1 MPATSMPA
9 STPNWRGPG
18 RSWPPRSSASA
29 PMNPEAPARPS
40 RLGRAL
46 RALGEAD
53 LSRRVGRVSDLIGLI
68 IEATGVQVEIGEV
81 CLVGGGRD
89 RGGRGPVP
97 TEVVGFRGGRS
108 LLMPLGDLHGIGPGT
123 GVHPTGSPVR
133 GAGGGPL

>member
-81 CLVGGGRD
+81 CLVGDGRD
-89 RGGRGPVP
+89 RPAVA
-97 TEVVGFRGGRS
+97 TEVVGLRGGRT
-108 LLMPLGDLHGIGPGT
+108 LLMALGDLHGIGPGPS
-123 GVHPTGSPVR
+123 VHPSG
-133 GAGGGPL
+133 GAFRAAAGEPP